1 MQKHIRKK
9 HPTKR
14 VTDLNR
20 PSRLQWRWMI
30 AVFALVIAGV
40 TLVVFAHTLASSQQQ
55 NSKDGSKMQVA
66 STSTPLLTPMNTPD
80 SQNTPD
86 AQQTTQVGVFS
97 LSSGGPIPVPA
108 NVLHPNNI
116 ARVVVNNVLTSIYAG
131 FMTRAPETGALAIL
145 QENLVTGQ
153 ESLHIYQTPQ
163 PIGALTIL
171 ALHNNILTL
180 SAPKAHGTFDLKTDQ
195 FQF

>member
-1 MQKHIRKK
+1 MQGGELSSACVLSRQHGPEGHSSKFLLRSLHKCAQAVDKSIR
-9 HPTKR
+9 
-14 VTDLNR
+14 
-20 PSRLQWRWMI
+20 
-30 AVFALVIAGV
+30 
-40 TLVVFAHTLASSQQQ
+40 
-55 NSKDGSKMQVA
+55 KMQVA
-66 STSTPLLTPMNTPD
+66 STSAPLLTPMNTPD
-80 SQNTPD
+80 
-86 AQQTTQVGVFS
+86 AQQTTEVGVFS

-131 FMTRAPETGALAIL
+131 SMTRAPETGALAML

-171 ALHNNILTL
+171 ALHNNILTF

>member
-14 VTDLNR
+14 VTYLNR
-20 PSRLQWRWMI
+20 SPRLQWRWMI
-30 AVFALVIAGV
+30 AVFALVIAAV
-40 TLVVFAHTLASSQQQ
+40 TLVVFTQTLASSQQKD
-55 NSKDGSKMQVA
+55 SKDVSKMQDA
-66 STSTPLLTPMNTPD
+66 STSTPLLTPV
-80 SQNTPD
+80 NTPD
-86 AQQTTQVGVFS
+86 AQQTTRVGVFS
-97 LSSGGPIPVPA
+97 LSTGGPIPVPA

-131 FMTRAPETGALAIL
+131 SMTRAPETGALAIL

-171 ALHNNILTL
+171 ALHNNILTF
-180 SAPKAHGTFDLKTDQ
+180 SAPKAQGTFDLKTDQ

>member
-1 MQKHIRKK
+1 MQKRIHKK
-9 HPTKR
+9 RRTKR

-30 AVFALVIAGV
+30 VWFAVVIAGV
-40 TLVVFAHTLASSQQQ
+40 TLVIFAHTLASSQQQ
-55 NSKDGSKMQVA
+55 KSTDGSTTQVTNTYA
-66 STSTPLLTPMNTPD
+66 PLLTPM
-80 SQNTPD
+80 NTPD

-131 FMTRAPETGALAIL
+131 SMTRAPETGALAIL

-171 ALHNNILTL
+171 ALHNNILTF

>member
-1 MQKHIRKK
+1 MQKRIRKK

-14 VTDLNR
+14 VTYLNR
-20 PSRLQWRWMI
+20 PTRLQWRWMI
-30 AVFALVIAGV
+30 VGFAVIIAGV
-40 TLVVFAHTLASSQQQ
+40 TLVVFTHTLASRQQQ
-55 NSKDGSKMQVA
+55 NSTDGSKMQVA
-66 STSTPLLTPMNTPD
+66 STSAPLLTPMNTPD
-80 SQNTPD
+80 
-86 AQQTTQVGVFS
+86 AQQTTEVGVFS

-131 FMTRAPETGALAIL
+131 SMTRAPETGALAIL

-171 ALHNNILTL
+171 ALHNNILTF
-180 SAPKAHGTFDLKTDQ
+180 SAPKAQGTFDLKTDQ

>member
-1 MQKHIRKK
+1 
-9 HPTKR
+9 
-14 VTDLNR
+14 
-20 PSRLQWRWMI
+20 
-30 AVFALVIAGV
+30 
-40 TLVVFAHTLASSQQQ
+40 
-55 NSKDGSKMQVA
+55 MQVA
-66 STSTPLLTPMNTPD
+66 STSAPLLTSM
-80 SQNTPD
+80 NTPD
-86 AQQTTQVGVFS
+86 AQQTTEVGVFS

-131 FMTRAPETGALAIL
+131 SMTRAPETGALAIL

-171 ALHNNILTL
+171 ALHNNILTF
-180 SAPKAHGTFDLKTDQ
+180 SAPKAQGTFDLKTDQ